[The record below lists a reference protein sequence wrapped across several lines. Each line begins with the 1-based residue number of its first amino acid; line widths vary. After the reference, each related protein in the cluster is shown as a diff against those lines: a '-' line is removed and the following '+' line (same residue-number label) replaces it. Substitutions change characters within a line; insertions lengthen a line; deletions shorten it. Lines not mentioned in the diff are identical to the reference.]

1 MAYGIFHTAR
11 PFTKILLVLFLML
24 TFYLIFFGIGILIAW
39 PVFKI
44 PPSEVISII
53 ESRDANGYIG
63 LMKFLQV
70 LYSIGLFLVPA
81 LLAGFLI
88 QKNTWDYLKVNRSV
102 NISLFILVILL
113 MIVSIPWINYLGF
126 LNEKL
131 SLPERWSEWMD
142 RIRQNDENSWELMK
156 SYLATKSIWGLLFN
170 LFMVA
175 LIPAVGE
182 ELLFR
187 GTLQRIFSEWFRSGH
202 LAVWTTAILFSLMHY
217 QFLGFIP
224 RILLG
229 ALFGYLFLWTNNIWM
244 PVLAHFVNNA
254 VAVVYYYLFLQGS
267 LRTDPEQ
274 LGMQGNPI
282 LFIMGSVILAVMGL
296 MVIRQLGR
304 TSADSELGRIE

>member
-11 PFTKILLVLFLML
+11 PFTKILLVLFLMV
-24 TFYLIFFGIGILIAW
+24 TFYLIFFGIGILISW
-39 PVFKI
+39 PIFKI
-44 PPSEVISII
+44 SPAEVIKII
-53 ESRDANGYIG
+53 ESRDAQGHIE
-63 LMKFLQV
+63 LLKFLQV

-88 QKNTWDYLKVNRSV
+88 HRNTWDYIKINRSV
-102 NISLFILVILL
+102 KISLIILVILL

-131 SLPERWSEWMD
+131 TLPERWSEWMEK
-142 RIRQNDENSWELMK
+142 IRQNDENSWELMK
-156 SYLATKSIWGLLFN
+156 SYLAAKSIWGLFFN

-182 ELLFR
+182 EFLFR
-187 GTLQRIFSEWFRSGH
+187 GTLQRIFSEWFRSEH

-229 ALFGYLFLWTNNIWM
+229 ALFGYLFLWTGNIWV

-254 VAVVYYYLFLQGS
+254 VAVVYYHLFLQGS

-274 LGMQGNPI
+274 LGMQENPV
-282 LFIMGSVILAVMGL
+282 LFIMGSVALTVISLI
-296 MVIRQLGR
+296 VIRQIGKI
-304 TSADSELGRIE
+304 SADTEPV